1 MKHNKN
7 KHVHSALLRKERG
20 SGEWFVLLTSGN
32 ALSDLAAMHMPLDGY
47 RLSKH
52 DERLVR
58 TLGEAAYA
66 LNISGR

>member
-1 MKHNKN
+1 
-7 KHVHSALLRKERG
+7 VG
-20 SGEWFVLLTSGN
+20 SGEWFILLANGCG